1 MIQVGKCRFFDS
13 ITRGWPTERDYTFIY
28 EFCAIV
34 DAGHQILA
42 PAAPFLRSGNNNTD
56 KKAVQDMTS
65 VQDSINAL
73 YAEAERNAKDGT
85 PTFTLLHEVPTD
97 DAPTG
102 LARTDSTLADQL
114 PADGKPAADA
124 HAEIPIPMQ
133 PDTSAMDIADASPR
147 PTTETAPAHT
157 DKSVAYAEQSRAA
170 RFEAL
175 RMLAEREVDAS
186 PVQDDAPAQN
196 DIVRRTVTHHSIDY
210 ESLRDTAPVT
220 HAAERLPAALPE
232 QPPAP
237 PALETDKDLNI
248 TDIHQLVQ
256 QAWEDGDAGMISPV
270 PEKQDQKSPGDDA
283 PAYNGQ
289 NMHDQAGDRR
299 TATDTDNPQNQTVAD
314 IGIAMENI
322 AAAVKDQQPPATAPL
337 DVDAL
342 KGEIVR
348 AVKSEF
354 RQALRD
360 DLAPVVKNVI
370 TEVMTEI
377 AREQAAKEQVAK
389 EKAASTPVVN
399 SASANAGAKTA
410 IKSVAVKTVGTVQ
423 AKAAAT
429 KTAKSSTAKSTGTK
443 TKAKAK
449 TRAKKTRR
457 DLDIG

>member
-1 MIQVGKCRFFDS
+1 
-13 ITRGWPTERDYTFIY
+13 
-28 EFCAIV
+28 
-34 DAGHQILA
+34 
-42 PAAPFLRSGNNNTD
+42 
-56 KKAVQDMTS
+56 MTS

-85 PTFTLLHEVPTD
+85 PMFALLHGMPTD
-97 DAPTG
+97 DAPADPK
-102 LARTDSTLADQL
+102 LADPALADQAL
-114 PADGKPAADA
+114 ADGKPTADA

-147 PTTETAPAHT
+147 QMMETAPAHT
-157 DKSVAYAEQSRAA
+157 DKAVAYAEPSRAA
-170 RFEAL
+170 RFEVL
-175 RMLAEREVDAS
+175 RMLAEREVDA
-186 PVQDDAPAQN
+186 APAQD
-196 DIVRRTVTHHSIDY
+196 DIVGRTVTHHSIDS
-210 ESLRDTAPVT
+210 ESLRGATPVT
-220 HAAERLPAALPE
+220 HAAEGLPAALPE

-237 PALETDKDLNI
+237 PALETDKDLDI

-289 NMHDQAGDRR
+289 NMHDQAGDKR
-299 TATDTDNPQNQTVAD
+299 TGTDTDHPQNQAAAD

-322 AAAVKDQQPPATAPL
+322 AAAVKDQQPPAAAPL

-342 KGEIVR
+342 KGEIVQ

-360 DLAPVVKNVI
+360 DLAPVVKNVV

-377 AREQAAKEQVAK
+377 ARERAARERAAKERATKEMVAR
-389 EKAASTPVVN
+389 ELAASTPVIK
-399 SASANAGAKTA
+399 STSANAGARKAT
-410 IKSVAVKTVGTVQ
+410 KSAAVKTAGTVQ
-423 AKAAAT
+423 AKAAAK
-429 KTAKSSTAKSTGTK
+429 KTAKSSAAKSSAAKSTGTK

-449 TRAKKTRR
+449 TRAKKTRS

>member
-1 MIQVGKCRFFDS
+1 
-13 ITRGWPTERDYTFIY
+13 
-28 EFCAIV
+28 
-34 DAGHQILA
+34 
-42 PAAPFLRSGNNNTD
+42 
-56 KKAVQDMTS
+56 MTS

-85 PTFTLLHEVPTD
+85 PMFALLHGMPTD
-97 DAPTG
+97 DAPADPK
-102 LARTDSTLADQL
+102 LADPALADQAL
-114 PADGKPAADA
+114 ADGKPTADA

-147 PTTETAPAHT
+147 QMMETAPAHT
-157 DKSVAYAEQSRAA
+157 DKAVAYAEPSRAA

-175 RMLAEREVDAS
+175 RMLAEREVDAA
-186 PVQDDAPAQN
+186 PVQDDAPAQD
-196 DIVRRTVTHHSIDY
+196 DIVGRTVTHHSIDS
-210 ESLRDTAPVT
+210 ESLRGATPVT
-220 HAAERLPAALPE
+220 HAAEGLPAALPE

-237 PALETDKDLNI
+237 PALETDKDLDI

-283 PAYNGQ
+283 PAYDGQ
-289 NMHDQAGDRR
+289 NMHDQAGDKR
-299 TATDTDNPQNQTVAD
+299 TGTDTDHPQNQAAAD

-322 AAAVKDQQPPATAPL
+322 AAAVKDQQPPAAAPL

-342 KGEIVR
+342 KGEIVQ

-360 DLAPVVKNVI
+360 DLAPVVKNVV

-377 AREQAAKEQVAK
+377 ARERAARERAAKERATKEMVARELAAKEQAAKEQ
-389 EKAASTPVVN
+389 AASTPVVK
-399 SASANAGAKTA
+399 STSANAGARKAT
-410 IKSVAVKTVGTVQ
+410 KSAAVKTAGTVQ
-423 AKAAAT
+423 AKAAAK
-429 KTAKSSTAKSTGTK
+429 KTAKSSAAKSSAAKSTGTK

-449 TRAKKTRR
+449 TRAKKTRS

>member
-1 MIQVGKCRFFDS
+1 
-13 ITRGWPTERDYTFIY
+13 
-28 EFCAIV
+28 
-34 DAGHQILA
+34 
-42 PAAPFLRSGNNNTD
+42 
-56 KKAVQDMTS
+56 MTS

-85 PTFTLLHEVPTD
+85 PMFALLHGMPTD
-97 DAPTG
+97 DAPADPK
-102 LARTDSTLADQL
+102 LADPALADQAL
-114 PADGKPAADA
+114 ADGKPTADA

-147 PTTETAPAHT
+147 QMMETAPAHT
-157 DKSVAYAEQSRAA
+157 DKAVAYAEPSRAA
-170 RFEAL
+170 RFEVL
-175 RMLAEREVDAS
+175 RMLAEREVDA
-186 PVQDDAPAQN
+186 APAQD
-196 DIVRRTVTHHSIDY
+196 DIVGRTVTHHSIDS
-210 ESLRDTAPVT
+210 ESLRGATPVT
-220 HAAERLPAALPE
+220 HAAEGLPAALPE

-237 PALETDKDLNI
+237 PALETDKDLDI

-289 NMHDQAGDRR
+289 NMHDQAGDKR
-299 TATDTDNPQNQTVAD
+299 TGTDTDHPQNQAAAD

-322 AAAVKDQQPPATAPL
+322 AAAVKDQQPPAAAPL

-342 KGEIVR
+342 KGEIVQ

-360 DLAPVVKNVI
+360 DLAPVVKNVV

-377 AREQAAKEQVAK
+377 ARERAARERAAKERATKEMVARELAAKEQ
-389 EKAASTPVVN
+389 AASTPVVK
-399 SASANAGAKTA
+399 STSANAGARKAT
-410 IKSVAVKTVGTVQ
+410 KSAAVKTAGTVQ
-423 AKAAAT
+423 AKAAAK
-429 KTAKSSTAKSTGTK
+429 KTAKSSAAKSSAAKSTGTK

-449 TRAKKTRR
+449 TRAKKTRS

>member
-1 MIQVGKCRFFDS
+1 
-13 ITRGWPTERDYTFIY
+13 
-28 EFCAIV
+28 
-34 DAGHQILA
+34 
-42 PAAPFLRSGNNNTD
+42 
-56 KKAVQDMTS
+56 MTS

-85 PTFTLLHEVPTD
+85 PMFALLHGMPTD
-97 DAPTG
+97 DAPADPK
-102 LARTDSTLADQL
+102 LADPALADQAL
-114 PADGKPAADA
+114 ADGKPTADA

-147 PTTETAPAHT
+147 QMMETAPAHT
-157 DKSVAYAEQSRAA
+157 DKAVAYAEPSRAA
-170 RFEAL
+170 RFEVL
-175 RMLAEREVDAS
+175 RMLAEREVDA
-186 PVQDDAPAQN
+186 APAQD
-196 DIVRRTVTHHSIDY
+196 DIVGRTVTHHSIDS
-210 ESLRDTAPVT
+210 ESLRGATPVT
-220 HAAERLPAALPE
+220 HAAEGLPAALPE

-237 PALETDKDLNI
+237 PALETDKDLDI

-289 NMHDQAGDRR
+289 NMHDQAGDKR
-299 TATDTDNPQNQTVAD
+299 TGTDTDHPQNQAAAD

-322 AAAVKDQQPPATAPL
+322 AAAVKDQQPPAAAPL

-342 KGEIVR
+342 KGEIVQ

-360 DLAPVVKNVI
+360 DLAPVVKNVV

-377 AREQAAKEQVAK
+377 ARERAAREHAAKERATKEMVAR
-389 EKAASTPVVN
+389 ELAASTPVIK
-399 SASANAGAKTA
+399 STSANAGARKAT
-410 IKSVAVKTVGTVQ
+410 KSAAVKTAGTVQ
-423 AKAAAT
+423 AKAAAK
-429 KTAKSSTAKSTGTK
+429 KTAKSSAAKSSAAKSTGTK

-449 TRAKKTRR
+449 TRAKKTRS

>member
-1 MIQVGKCRFFDS
+1 
-13 ITRGWPTERDYTFIY
+13 
-28 EFCAIV
+28 
-34 DAGHQILA
+34 
-42 PAAPFLRSGNNNTD
+42 
-56 KKAVQDMTS
+56 MTS

-85 PTFTLLHEVPTD
+85 PMFALLHGMPTD
-97 DAPTG
+97 DAPADPK
-102 LARTDSTLADQL
+102 LADPALADQAL
-114 PADGKPAADA
+114 ADGKPTADA

-147 PTTETAPAHT
+147 QMMETAPAHT
-157 DKSVAYAEQSRAA
+157 DKAVAYAEPSRAA

-175 RMLAEREVDAS
+175 RMLAEREVDA
-186 PVQDDAPAQN
+186 APAQD
-196 DIVRRTVTHHSIDY
+196 DIVGRTVTHHSIDS
-210 ESLRDTAPVT
+210 ESLRGATPVT
-220 HAAERLPAALPE
+220 HAAEGLPAALPE

-237 PALETDKDLNI
+237 PALETDKDLDI

-289 NMHDQAGDRR
+289 NMHDQAGDKR
-299 TATDTDNPQNQTVAD
+299 TGTDTDHPQNQAAAD

-322 AAAVKDQQPPATAPL
+322 AAAVKDQQPPAAAPL

-342 KGEIVR
+342 KGEIVQ

-360 DLAPVVKNVI
+360 DLAPVVKNVV

-377 AREQAAKEQVAK
+377 ARERAARERAAKERATKEMVAR
-389 EKAASTPVVN
+389 ELAASTPVIK
-399 SASANAGAKTA
+399 STSANAGARKAT
-410 IKSVAVKTVGTVQ
+410 KSAAVKTAGTVQ
-423 AKAAAT
+423 AKAAAK
-429 KTAKSSTAKSTGTK
+429 KTAKSSAAKSSAAKSTGTK

-449 TRAKKTRR
+449 TRAKKTRS

>member
-1 MIQVGKCRFFDS
+1 
-13 ITRGWPTERDYTFIY
+13 
-28 EFCAIV
+28 
-34 DAGHQILA
+34 
-42 PAAPFLRSGNNNTD
+42 
-56 KKAVQDMTS
+56 MTS

-85 PTFTLLHEVPTD
+85 PMFALLHGMPTD
-97 DAPTG
+97 DAPADPK
-102 LARTDSTLADQL
+102 LADPALADQAL
-114 PADGKPAADA
+114 ADGKPTADA

-147 PTTETAPAHT
+147 QMMETAPAHT
-157 DKSVAYAEQSRAA
+157 DKAVAYAEPSRAA

-175 RMLAEREVDAS
+175 RMLAEREVDA
-186 PVQDDAPAQN
+186 APAQD
-196 DIVRRTVTHHSIDY
+196 DIVGRTVTHHSIDS
-210 ESLRDTAPVT
+210 ESLRGATPVT
-220 HAAERLPAALPE
+220 HAAEGLPAALPE

-237 PALETDKDLNI
+237 PALETDKDLDI

-289 NMHDQAGDRR
+289 NMHDQAGDKR
-299 TATDTDNPQNQTVAD
+299 TGTDTDHPQNQAAAD

-322 AAAVKDQQPPATAPL
+322 AAAVKDQQPPAAAPL

-342 KGEIVR
+342 KGEIVQ

-360 DLAPVVKNVI
+360 DLAPVVKNVV

-377 AREQAAKEQVAK
+377 ARERAARERAAKERATKEMVAR
-389 EKAASTPVVN
+389 ELAASTPVVK
-399 SASANAGAKTA
+399 STSANAGVRKATKSAALKTA
-410 IKSVAVKTVGTVQ
+410 GTVQ
-423 AKAAAT
+423 AKAAAK
-429 KTAKSSTAKSTGTK
+429 KTAKSSAAKSSAAKSSAAKSTGTK

-449 TRAKKTRR
+449 TRAKKTRS

>member
-1 MIQVGKCRFFDS
+1 
-13 ITRGWPTERDYTFIY
+13 
-28 EFCAIV
+28 
-34 DAGHQILA
+34 
-42 PAAPFLRSGNNNTD
+42 
-56 KKAVQDMTS
+56 MTS

-85 PTFTLLHEVPTD
+85 PMFALLHGMPTD
-97 DAPTG
+97 DAPADPK
-102 LARTDSTLADQL
+102 LADPALADQAL
-114 PADGKPAADA
+114 ADGKPTADA

-147 PTTETAPAHT
+147 QMMETAPAHT
-157 DKSVAYAEQSRAA
+157 DKAVAYAEPSRAA

-175 RMLAEREVDAS
+175 RMLAEREVDA
-186 PVQDDAPAQN
+186 APAQ
-196 DIVRRTVTHHSIDY
+196 DDTVGRTVTHHSIDS
-210 ESLRDTAPVT
+210 ESLRGATPVT
-220 HAAERLPAALPE
+220 HAAEGLPAALPE

-237 PALETDKDLNI
+237 PALETDKDLDI

-283 PAYNGQ
+283 PAFNGQ
-289 NMHDQAGDRR
+289 NMHDQAGDKR
-299 TATDTDNPQNQTVAD
+299 TGTDTDHPQNQAAAD

-322 AAAVKDQQPPATAPL
+322 AAAVKDQQPPAAAPL

-342 KGEIVR
+342 KGEIVQ

-360 DLAPVVKNVI
+360 DLAPVVKNVV

-377 AREQAAKEQVAK
+377 ARERAARERAAKERATKEMVARELAAKEQ
-389 EKAASTPVVN
+389 AASTPVVK
-399 SASANAGAKTA
+399 STSANAGARKAT
-410 IKSVAVKTVGTVQ
+410 KSAAVKTAGTVQ
-423 AKAAAT
+423 AKAAAK
-429 KTAKSSTAKSTGTK
+429 KTAKSSAAKSSAAKSTGTK

-449 TRAKKTRR
+449 TRAKKTRS

>member
-1 MIQVGKCRFFDS
+1 
-13 ITRGWPTERDYTFIY
+13 
-28 EFCAIV
+28 
-34 DAGHQILA
+34 
-42 PAAPFLRSGNNNTD
+42 
-56 KKAVQDMTS
+56 MTS

-85 PTFTLLHEVPTD
+85 PMFALLHGMPTD
-97 DAPTG
+97 DAPAG
-102 LARTDSTLADQL
+102 LTVADATLADPALADQAL
-114 PADGKPAADA
+114 ADGKPAADA

-147 PTTETAPAHT
+147 QMMETAPAHT
-157 DKSVAYAEQSRAA
+157 DKAVAYAEPSRAA

-175 RMLAEREVDAS
+175 RMLAEREVDA
-186 PVQDDAPAQN
+186 APAQD
-196 DIVRRTVTHHSIDY
+196 DIVGRTVTHHSIDS
-210 ESLRDTAPVT
+210 ESLRGATPVT
-220 HAAERLPAALPE
+220 HAAEGLPAALPE

-237 PALETDKDLNI
+237 PALETDKDLDI

-289 NMHDQAGDRR
+289 NMHDQAGDKR
-299 TATDTDNPQNQTVAD
+299 TGTDTDHPQNQAAAD

-322 AAAVKDQQPPATAPL
+322 AAAVKDQQPPAAAPL

-342 KGEIVR
+342 KGEIVQ

-360 DLAPVVKNVI
+360 DLAPVVKNVV

-377 AREQAAKEQVAK
+377 ARERAARERAAKERATKEMVARELAAKEQAAKEQAAK
-389 EKAASTPVVN
+389 EQAAKEQAASTPVVK
-399 SASANAGAKTA
+399 STSANAGARKAT
-410 IKSVAVKTVGTVQ
+410 KSAAVKTAGTVQ
-423 AKAAAT
+423 AKAAAK
-429 KTAKSSTAKSTGTK
+429 KTAKSSAAKSSAVKSTGTK

-449 TRAKKTRR
+449 TRAKKTRS

>member
-1 MIQVGKCRFFDS
+1 
-13 ITRGWPTERDYTFIY
+13 
-28 EFCAIV
+28 
-34 DAGHQILA
+34 
-42 PAAPFLRSGNNNTD
+42 
-56 KKAVQDMTS
+56 MTS

-85 PTFTLLHEVPTD
+85 PMFALLHGMPTD
-97 DAPTG
+97 DAPADPK
-102 LARTDSTLADQL
+102 LADPALADQAL
-114 PADGKPAADA
+114 ADGKPTADA

-147 PTTETAPAHT
+147 QMMETAPAHT
-157 DKSVAYAEQSRAA
+157 DKAVAYAEPSRAA

-175 RMLAEREVDAS
+175 RMLAEREVDA
-186 PVQDDAPAQN
+186 APAQD
-196 DIVRRTVTHHSIDY
+196 DIVGRTVTHHSIDS
-210 ESLRDTAPVT
+210 ESLRGATPVT
-220 HAAERLPAALPE
+220 HAAEGLPAALPE

-237 PALETDKDLNI
+237 PALETDKDLDI

-289 NMHDQAGDRR
+289 NMHDQAGDKR
-299 TATDTDNPQNQTVAD
+299 TGTDTDHPQNQAAAD

-322 AAAVKDQQPPATAPL
+322 AAAVKDQQPPAAAPL

-342 KGEIVR
+342 KGEIVQ

-360 DLAPVVKNVI
+360 DLAPVVKNVV

-377 AREQAAKEQVAK
+377 ARERAARERAAKERATKEMVARELAAKEQAAKELAAK
-389 EKAASTPVVN
+389 ELAASTPVVK
-399 SASANAGAKTA
+399 STSANAGARKAT
-410 IKSVAVKTVGTVQ
+410 KSAAVKTAGTVQ
-423 AKAAAT
+423 AKAAAK
-429 KTAKSSTAKSTGTK
+429 KTAKSSAAKSSAAKSTGTK

-449 TRAKKTRR
+449 TRAKKTRS

>member
-1 MIQVGKCRFFDS
+1 MF
-13 ITRGWPTERDYTFIY
+13 
-28 EFCAIV
+28 A
-34 DAGHQILA
+34 
-42 PAAPFLRSGNNNTD
+42 
-56 KKAVQDMTS
+56 
-65 VQDSINAL
+65 
-73 YAEAERNAKDGT
+73 
-85 PTFTLLHEVPTD
+85 LLHGMPTD
-97 DAPTG
+97 DAPADLTVADPK
-102 LARTDSTLADQL
+102 LADPALADQAL
-114 PADGKPAADA
+114 ADGKPTADA

-147 PTTETAPAHT
+147 QMMETAPAHT
-157 DKSVAYAEQSRAA
+157 DKAVAYAEPSRAA

-175 RMLAEREVDAS
+175 RMLAEREVDAA
-186 PVQDDAPAQN
+186 PVQDD
-196 DIVRRTVTHHSIDY
+196 IVGRTVTHHSIDS
-210 ESLRDTAPVT
+210 ESLRGATPVT
-220 HAAERLPAALPE
+220 HAAEGLPAALPE

-237 PALETDKDLNI
+237 PALETDKDLDI

-289 NMHDQAGDRR
+289 NMHDQAGDKR
-299 TATDTDNPQNQTVAD
+299 TGTDTDHPQNQAAAD

-322 AAAVKDQQPPATAPL
+322 AAAVKDQQPPAAAPL

-342 KGEIVR
+342 KGEIVQ

-360 DLAPVVKNVI
+360 DLAPVVKNVV

-377 AREQAAKEQVAK
+377 ARERAARERAAKERATKEMVARELAAKEQAAKEL
-389 EKAASTPVVN
+389 AASTPVVK
-399 SASANAGAKTA
+399 STSANAGARKAT
-410 IKSVAVKTVGTVQ
+410 KSAAVKTAGTVQ
-423 AKAAAT
+423 AKAAAK
-429 KTAKSSTAKSTGTK
+429 KTAKSSAAKSSAAKSTGTK

-449 TRAKKTRR
+449 TRAKKTRS

>member
-1 MIQVGKCRFFDS
+1 
-13 ITRGWPTERDYTFIY
+13 
-28 EFCAIV
+28 
-34 DAGHQILA
+34 
-42 PAAPFLRSGNNNTD
+42 
-56 KKAVQDMTS
+56 MTS

-85 PTFTLLHEVPTD
+85 PMFALLHGMPTD
-97 DAPTG
+97 DAPADPK
-102 LARTDSTLADQL
+102 LADPKLADQAL
-114 PADGKPAADA
+114 ADGKPTADA

-147 PTTETAPAHT
+147 QMMETAPAHT
-157 DKSVAYAEQSRAA
+157 DKAVAYAEPSRAA

-175 RMLAEREVDAS
+175 RMLAEREVDAAPVQYDAPAQDDT
-186 PVQDDAPAQN
+186 PVQDD
-196 DIVRRTVTHHSIDY
+196 IVGRTVTHHSIDS
-210 ESLRDTAPVT
+210 ESLRGETPVT
-220 HAAERLPAALPE
+220 HAAEGLPAALPE

-237 PALETDKDLNI
+237 PALETDKDLDI

-289 NMHDQAGDRR
+289 NMHDQAGDKR
-299 TATDTDNPQNQTVAD
+299 TGTDTDHPQNQAAAD

-322 AAAVKDQQPPATAPL
+322 AAAVKDQQPPAAAPL

-342 KGEIVR
+342 KGEIVQ

-360 DLAPVVKNVI
+360 DLAPVVKNVV

-377 AREQAAKEQVAK
+377 ARERAARERAAKERATKEMVARELAAKELAAKEQ
-389 EKAASTPVVN
+389 AASTPVVK
-399 SASANAGAKTA
+399 STSANAGARKAT
-410 IKSVAVKTVGTVQ
+410 KSAAVKTAGTVQ
-423 AKAAAT
+423 AKAAAK
-429 KTAKSSTAKSTGTK
+429 KTAKSSAAKSSAAKSTGTK

-449 TRAKKTRR
+449 TRAKKTRS

>member
-1 MIQVGKCRFFDS
+1 MF
-13 ITRGWPTERDYTFIY
+13 
-28 EFCAIV
+28 A
-34 DAGHQILA
+34 
-42 PAAPFLRSGNNNTD
+42 
-56 KKAVQDMTS
+56 
-65 VQDSINAL
+65 
-73 YAEAERNAKDGT
+73 
-85 PTFTLLHEVPTD
+85 LLHGMPTD
-97 DAPTG
+97 DAPADPK
-102 LARTDSTLADQL
+102 LADPALADQAL
-114 PADGKPAADA
+114 ADGKPTADA

-147 PTTETAPAHT
+147 QMMETAPAHT
-157 DKSVAYAEQSRAA
+157 DKAVAYAEPSRAA

-175 RMLAEREVDAS
+175 RMLAEREVDA
-186 PVQDDAPAQN
+186 APAQD
-196 DIVRRTVTHHSIDY
+196 DIVGRTVTHHSIDS
-210 ESLRDTAPVT
+210 ESLRGATPVT
-220 HAAERLPAALPE
+220 HAAEGLPAALPE

-237 PALETDKDLNI
+237 PALETDKDLDI

-289 NMHDQAGDRR
+289 NMHDQAGDKR
-299 TATDTDNPQNQTVAD
+299 TGTDTDHPQNQAAAD

-322 AAAVKDQQPPATAPL
+322 AAAVKDQQPPAAAPL

-342 KGEIVR
+342 KGEIVQ

-360 DLAPVVKNVI
+360 DLAPVVKNVV

-377 AREQAAKEQVAK
+377 ARERAARERAAKERATKEMVARELAAKEQAAKELAAK
-389 EKAASTPVVN
+389 EQAASTPVVK
-399 SASANAGAKTA
+399 STSANAGARKAT
-410 IKSVAVKTVGTVQ
+410 KSAAVKTAGTVQ
-423 AKAAAT
+423 AKAAAK
-429 KTAKSSTAKSTGTK
+429 KTAKSSAAKSSAAKSTGTK

-449 TRAKKTRR
+449 TRAKKTRS